1 MNGYDDLYPAID
13 FNKEWSEAVED
24 CHICKGAYTSYCSA
38 TPPPGVVYENG
49 KIIGY
54 YELH

>member
-1 MNGYDDLYPAID
+1 LNGYDDLYPAID